1 MTTARPHDTTVT
13 RLIDLERQVAELLA
27 WKASVEAAM
36 APAAEGESEDGM
48 PRKWLPLAEAA
59 AVSGRSIRGLRNL
72 MKQKRLR
79 VRYRGP
85 HPTVDV
91 TSIPTRCTG

>member
-1 MTTARPHDTTVT
+1 MFAKEMKDSVTAERFAA
-13 RLIDLERQVAELLA
+13 LERRLA
-27 WKASVEAAM
+27 ALEAIM
-36 APAAEGESEDGM
+36 APPEGQSEDGV
-48 PRKWLPLAEAA
+48 PRKWLSLSEAA
-59 AVSGRSIRGLRNL
+59 AVSGRSIWGLRNL

-91 TSIPTRCTG
+91 TSIPTRRTG